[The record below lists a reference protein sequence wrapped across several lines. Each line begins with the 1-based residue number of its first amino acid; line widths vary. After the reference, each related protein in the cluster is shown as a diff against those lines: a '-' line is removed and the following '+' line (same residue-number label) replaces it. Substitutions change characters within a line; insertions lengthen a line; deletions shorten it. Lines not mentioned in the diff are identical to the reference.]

1 MRDFEIV
8 YNFLDISLPDNHP
21 YIYQYIINDHI
32 SEENI
37 VNKILKLCD
46 FLFMP
51 PYDIN
56 FMINVIEYFLNN
68 KKNQYLLGKIKIN
81 PIY

>member
-8 YNFLDISLPDNHP
+8 YNFLEISLPDNHP
-21 YIYQYIINDHI
+21 YIYEYIINDHI

-68 KKNQYLLGKIKIN
+68 KKTQYLLGEIKIN

>member
-1 MRDFEIV
+1 MEDFEIV
-8 YNFLDISLPDNHP
+8 YNFLNISLPDNHP
-21 YIYQYIINDHI
+21 YVYEYITNKHTTK
-32 SEENI
+32 ENI
-37 VNKILKLCD
+37 VNKVLKLCD

-51 PYDIN
+51 PYDIY

-68 KKNQYLLGKIKIN
+68 KKTQYLLGNIKIY

>member
-68 KKNQYLLGKIKIN
+68 KKTQYLLGKIKIN

>member
-1 MRDFEIV
+1 MKDFEIV

-21 YIYQYIINDHI
+21 YIYEYIINEHI
-32 SEENI
+32 SKENI
-37 VNKILKLCD
+37 VNKLLKLCD

-68 KKNQYLLGKIKIN
+68 KKTQYLLGKIKIN

>member
-56 FMINVIEYFLNN
+56 FMINVIEYFLTN

>member
-8 YNFLDISLPDNHP
+8 YNFLEISLPDNHP
-21 YIYQYIINDHI
+21 YIYEYIINDHI

-51 PYDIN
+51 PC
-56 FMINVIEYFLNN
+56 E
-68 KKNQYLLGKIKIN
+68 IKIN